1 MDNNIEDCIA
11 VKQIDSYT
19 YHIGY
24 IENNVFDPVA
34 SEKYYGDAVDKASLM
49 QVVNPHLKIKEIK

>member
-11 VKQIDSYT
+11 VKQINSYT
-19 YHIGY
+19 YQIGY

-34 SEKYYGDAVDKASLM
+34 TKRYYGDAMDKASLM